1 MFSVPKAA
9 CGLLVVALAAPAT
22 MVRASDEPVAATP
35 AAATPGLRASIER
48 AAQAVGAQPMTALP
62 STPVAG
68 FASSEQIAR
77 VPVALPKPSHARK
90 SATAIVLSLV
100 GTGAGIA
107 GTYYMIK
114 TMRDETKKVPVPGS

>member
-9 CGLLVVALAAPAT
+9 CGLLAVALAAPAT
-22 MVRASDEPVAATP
+22 IVRASDEPVATIN

-48 AAQAVGAQPMTALP
+48 AAQVVATQPMTTLP
-62 STPVAG
+62 STQVAG

-77 VPVALPKPSHARK
+77 VPVALPKPSRARK

-114 TMRDETKKVPVPGS
+114 TMRDETKKLPVPAS